1 MRTNKLV
8 WLGVAI
14 LLVGV
19 VVVGINAFNNPS
31 TKKTDGQLVSTQQT
45 DTKVKKGKEA
55 AKPKQVEVKE
65 VAGDTVAESLKDVQ
79 VRYEASEKKNMTL
92 EQSIKTLNERLAKT
106 ESRIGAGQK
115 GDERVNEVASEV
127 DAIKGSF
134 ANLAQQFSTQEERLK
149 TTSAN
154 GYDFSNEDLGIDG
167 KTKGDRKGLVPS
179 QTTLLQ
185 GYVAVKPLSAS
196 SGGEFGGAINNTLRN
211 MDGLASQHLPEQ
223 DGAKPA
229 LKDKKKKGVITPH
242 YTIPARSTL
251 MDAAAMTAMIGRV
264 PVGGRVQDPFPV
276 KFILGDDNLATNGL
290 TIPGLKGIVFEGV
303 ATGNWNLSCVSVEL
317 TGATFTFL
325 DDRVQHLP
333 NKDKTEFE
341 GKQDGQLETD
351 PMASSS
357 GGGRSGLNPIGY
369 ISDPQGV
376 PCIGGKRI
384 TDAPQQLATIG
395 VLGAAK
401 AYFDAKA
408 NAETTNTTNLLG
420 GSQSTVTGDQIKFA
434 NNATAAGSVQTVMDF
449 YKSRT
454 RDSFDVIFVNPG
466 ADVALHITRDLYVDY
481 NTGSRK
487 LVYLS
492 GGNQHGSSMD

>member
-8 WLGVAI
+8 WVGVGL

-19 VVVGINAFNNPS
+19 VVVGINAFNSPPAKKMGGELVVAPEQAKS
-31 TKKTDGQLVSTQQT
+31 AKTKA
-45 DTKVKKGKEA
+45 A
-55 AKPKQVEVKE
+55 AKPKQVDVTE

-92 EQSIKTLNERLAKT
+92 EESVKTLSERLAKT

-115 GDERVNEVASEV
+115 GDERVNAVASEV
-127 DAIKGSF
+127 NAMKGTF

-154 GYDFSNEDLGIDG
+154 GYDFSNEDLGLDG
-167 KTKGDRKGLVPS
+167 KVKTDRNGIAPS
-179 QTTLLQ
+179 QTTLLP
-185 GYVAVKPLSAS
+185 GYVTVKPLGS
-196 SGGEFGGAINNTLRN
+196 SGASDAFGGVINNSFN
-211 MDGLASQHLPEQ
+211 KVGGLASQHLPEQ
-223 DGAKPA
+223 DGTKPA
-229 LKDKKKKGVITPH
+229 LKDKKKKGEITPH

-264 PVGGRVQDPFPV
+264 PVDGRVQDPFPV

-317 TGATFTFL
+317 TGATFTFH
-325 DDRVQHLP
+325 DGRVQHLP
-333 NKDKTEFE
+333 NKDKSEAE

-351 PMASSS
+351 PMSS
-357 GGGRSGLNPIGY
+357 GGSRGGLNPIGY
-369 ISDPQGV
+369 ISDPLGV

-384 TDAPQQLATIG
+384 TDAPQQLATMGI
-395 VLGAAK
+395 LGAAK
-401 AYFDAKA
+401 SYFDAKA
-408 NAETTNTTNLLG
+408 NAETTNTTNLVG
-420 GSQSTVTGDQIKFA
+420 GAQSTVTGDQIKFA

-466 ADVALHITRDLYVDY
+466 ADIALHITRDLYVDY

-487 LVYLS
+487 LVYS
-492 GGNQHGSSMD
+492 NGGNQHGSSMD

>member
-19 VVVGINAFNNPS
+19 VVVGINAFNTPS
-31 TKKTDGQLVSTQQT
+31 TKKTDGQLVSTSQA
-45 DTKVKKGKEA
+45 DAKVKNVKEA
-55 AKPKQVEVKE
+55 AKPKQVEVNE

-92 EQSIKTLNERLAKT
+92 EQSVKTLSDRLAKT
-106 ESRIGAGQK
+106 ESRIGSGQK
-115 GDERVNEVASEV
+115 GDERVNAVASEV

-149 TTSAN
+149 TTTAN

-167 KTKGDRKGLVPS
+167 KSKSDRKGLAPS

-185 GYVAVKPLSAS
+185 GYVVVKPLAS
-196 SGGEFGGAINNTLRN
+196 SSNGEFGSAINNSLKTV
-211 MDGLASQHLPEQ
+211 DSLASQHLPEQ
-223 DGAKPA
+223 DGTKPA

-290 TIPGLKGIVFEGV
+290 TIPGLKGIVFDGV

-325 DDRVQHLP
+325 DGRVQHLP
-333 NKDKTEFE
+333 NKDKTEVE
-341 GKQDGQLETD
+341 GKQDGQLETN
-351 PMASSS
+351 PMASS
-357 GGGRSGLNPIGY
+357 GGGRGGLNPIGY
-369 ISDPQGV
+369 ISDPHGV
-376 PCIGGKRI
+376 PCIGGQRI
-384 TDAPQQLATIG
+384 TDAPQQLASIG

-434 NNATAAGSVQTVMDF
+434 NNATAAGSVQTIMDF

-454 RDSFDVIFVNPG
+454 RDSFDVIFVNSG

-487 LVYLS
+487 LVYLG
-492 GGNQHGSSMD
+492 GGNQRGSSMD